1 MVVGD
6 GRLPALGFCLN
17 EKAITTGHNHFRA
30 LYTSRWLG
38 NLLHALGPRESR
50 SFWHGGTSIAIAA
63 SMDGWLSSQ
72 WNSSNARVIFRTKG
86 LECSPRLAHLGR
98 EVDGYLFCEARD
110 ADARACLWYGCIEMW
125 AIVGPDGGDRQFSW
139 CSSIYCDFV
148 CPFLVES
155 GVLRLLIVTRTLDLF
170 GWLWFQLV
178 SHILIFSCAPKT
190 ADLYI
195 YIYIM
200 STSDL

>member
-50 SFWHGGTSIAIAA
+50 SFWHGETSIAIAA

-125 AIVGPDGGDRQFSW
+125 AIVGQMAATDNFHDVHPFTVILCAHFSW
-139 CSSIYCDFV
+139 KAV
-148 CPFLVES
+148 CYAF
-155 GVLRLLIVTRTLDLF
+155 
-170 GWLWFQLV
+170 WL
-178 SHILIFSCAPKT
+178 
-190 ADLYI
+190 
-195 YIYIM
+195 
-200 STSDL
+200 

>member
-6 GRLPALGFCLN
+6 GRPPALGFCLN

-38 NLLHALGPRESR
+38 NLLHALGPRQSR
-50 SFWHGGTSIAIAA
+50 SSWHGGTSIAIAA

-110 ADARACLWYGCIEMW
+110 ADARACLWYGCIKMW

-148 CPFLVES
+148 CVTPSDCNTYTRSVWLVMVS
-155 GVLRLLIVTRTLDLF
+155 IGFTY
-170 GWLWFQLV
+170 
-178 SHILIFSCAPKT
+178 SHILLHPQNGGFVYT
-190 ADLYI
+190 H
-195 YIYIM
+195 IM